1 MNKMSLVFL
10 TLPQVLVLHADQLS
24 RYGGSAG
31 IRDSGLLESAIAMP
45 QQTMFGDY
53 LHCDVFEMAA
63 AYLFHLVQNHPFV
76 DGNKRAGAV
85 AALVFLELNGW
96 SLRVDDDALEQ
107 TVLAVASG
115 HVEKPA
121 LSVLLR
127 DHSIPLPTNG

>member
-1 MNKMSLVFL
+1 MNQMSLVFL
-10 TLPQVLVLHADQLS
+10 TLPQVLALHADQLS

-53 LHCDVFEMAA
+53 LHRDVFEMAA

-96 SLRVDDDALEQ
+96 SLRADNEDLEQ

-115 HVEKPA
+115 QLEKPV
-121 LSVLLR
+121 LSTLLR
-127 DHSIPLPTNG
+127 DHCIPWPTNG

>member
-1 MNKMSLVFL
+1 
-10 TLPQVLVLHADQLS
+10 
-24 RYGGSAG
+24 
-31 IRDSGLLESAIAMP
+31 MP